1 MDSKSVEL
9 INNFCNILESI
20 AGEMSEHRIFW
31 CLAETDKELHELHT
45 KTNDNYRLNLL
56 GKMIREINQLT
67 SGVEQVGFGQ
77 YMEDYPKV
85 ITAYRHMIDERDAKP
100 EINRLNLRNRPVGE
114 YEDYEPNPYDG
125 TYSEE

>member
-9 INNFCNILESI
+9 INNFCNTLESI

-56 GKMIREINQLT
+56 GKMIREINHLT

-85 ITAYRHMIDERDAKP
+85 VTAYRHMIEERDAKP
-100 EINRLNLRNRPVGE
+100 DPKPNKWQDHGVGR

>member
-1 MDSKSVEL
+1 MRIDLINL
-9 INNFCNILESI
+9 INNFCNTLISI

-31 CLAETDKELHELHT
+31 CLAEVDKDLAKLEENADGVKLKLIHQLM
-45 KTNDNYRLNLL
+45 
-56 GKMIREINQLT
+56 GEINNLT

-85 ITAYRHMIDERDAKP
+85 VTAYRHMIEERDAKP
-100 EINRLNLRNRPVGE
+100 DEWQDHAVGG